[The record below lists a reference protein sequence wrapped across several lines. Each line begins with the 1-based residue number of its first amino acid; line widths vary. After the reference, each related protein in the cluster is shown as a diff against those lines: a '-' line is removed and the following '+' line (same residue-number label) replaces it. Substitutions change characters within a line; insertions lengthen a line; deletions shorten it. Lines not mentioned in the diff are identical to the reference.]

1 MKRTFKNALGLLFVQ
16 IAVVGLALPLAS
28 RQDTEKEYVQVVN
41 VELILRV
48 LRDGVPVAGLKKSD
62 FTLTEDGETREIN
75 GFFENRR
82 RIAHAGEAK
91 KQLQQPRLYLV
102 FFWVNNPAVDA
113 EGALAK
119 FFSDIYRDGDRV
131 ILSTPAKSFELSST
145 RDVPGVSRSFLEQWR
160 REAGEK
166 LAKKLRF
173 REDLTRMLE
182 DVVRRLNDIADRN
195 RETPAGMMRGDDP
208 APREVN
214 QFAAQYSRAVQ
225 EYQLRE
231 FSPDLTAFETM
242 ARSLVPDKNDKFALV
257 FLQHDTLPLYDT
269 DQAKSF
275 CMTKAISENLTNELA
290 AAMTRVEE
298 QAKKAFNARV
308 FTEKIRSLF
317 VQANIQFHLLSLSPD
332 RSERQADANSVFS
345 LSRNVEVY
353 SNWDRIM
360 NEISLIS
367 GGLRL
372 DGDRLT
378 AALDQVIAFEDV
390 YYHVTYV
397 PRSGGAAPRKIDI
410 RLDQPGLQ
418 VLYGRT
424 LEIAELPSVKIID
437 LQFSGQLMRLD
448 FADFYPIMKDGVPM
462 GIVDIRVSGRLAA
475 GEAPR
480 PLYSQVSE
488 AGGSLELPFAF
499 PQPGNWELEVEL
511 TDQIT
516 GRQDTKK
523 LTAAI
528 TAAAGPVPAPGR
540 ESDAVLTIMLDKA
553 AAYAEKLKQAAFHFI
568 CREDVS
574 EDVFTHASITGGAA
588 ARTEWQYDYQIIC
601 QNGKIA
607 ENRVLLEKNRLS
619 QHLPKAPLETVF
631 HSYFSF
637 YMPVTLLARE
647 KRRLYQYRLL
657 GRERI
662 RDQNCWRVGIVRR
675 RPGSIPWG
683 EAWIS
688 EDDGAVLKIQLD
700 QTSIVGFDKMA
711 QKAVEKGF
719 MPDIATIHEYELS
732 RDGVR
737 FPSRTTF
744 IEKYKSARVPAFE
757 RSRTR
762 FEYRDHMFF
771 AVATKVVEKS
781 K

>member
-1 MKRTFKNALGLLFVQ
+1 MRRTCKKILGLLFVE
-16 IAVVGLALPLAS
+16 IALAGLALPLAS
-28 RQDTEKEYVQVVN
+28 LQEAEKEYVQVVN

-62 FTLTEDGETREIN
+62 FTLTEDGENCEIN
-75 GFFENRR
+75 GFFENSR
-82 RIAHAGEAK
+82 RIAHAGESR

-113 EGALAK
+113 EGVLGK
-119 FFSDIYRDGDRV
+119 FFSDIYRDGDGV
-131 ILSTPAKSFELSST
+131 ILSTPAKRFELSSAAAIPNTT
-145 RDVPGVSRSFLEQWR
+145 RAFLEQWR
-160 REAGEK
+160 REAQEK

-173 REDLTRMLE
+173 REDLARMLE
-182 DVVRRLNDIADRN
+182 DVVRRLNDIADRKSA
-195 RETPAGMMRGDDP
+195 TPVGMERNDDP

-214 QFAAQYSRAVQ
+214 QFATNYTRMVQ

-231 FSPDLTAFETM
+231 FSPDLAAFEAM
-242 ARSLVPDKNDKFALV
+242 ARSLVPDKNDKFALA
-257 FLQHDTLPLYDT
+257 FLQHDTLPLLDV
-269 DQAKSF
+269 DNAKSF
-275 CMTKAISENLTNELA
+275 CMTKGISEGLTNDLA

-298 QAKKAFNARV
+298 QSRKAFTVRAL
-308 FTEKIRSLF
+308 TEKTRSLF

-332 RSERQADANSVFS
+332 RSERQAEANSVFA
-345 LSRNVEVY
+345 LSKNMEVY
-353 SNWDRIM
+353 SNWDQVL
-360 NEISLIS
+360 NEISRVS

-372 DGDRLT
+372 DGDRM
-378 AALDQVIAFEDV
+378 ADALDRVIAFEDV

-397 PRSGGAAPRKIDI
+397 PRGRGAKERKIDI
-410 RLDQPGLQ
+410 RVAQPGLQ

-424 LEIAELPSVKIID
+424 LEISELPSIKIAD
-437 LQFSGQLMRLD
+437 LQFTGPLLRLD
-448 FADFYPIMKDGVPM
+448 IIDFYPILKDDVPT
-462 GIVDIRVSGRLAA
+462 GIVNVRVSGRPA
-475 GEAPR
+475 GGDAPR

-488 AGGSLELPFAF
+488 SARSLDIALTF
-499 PQPGNWELEVEL
+499 PQPGDWELEVEL
-511 TDQIT
+511 TDEIT
-516 GRQDTKK
+516 GRQDRRKV
-523 LTAAI
+523 TAAI
-528 TAAAGPVPAPGR
+528 AAAAPAPAPGR
-540 ESDAVLTIMLDKA
+540 ESEAVLAVMLDKA

-574 EDVFTHASITGGAA
+574 QDVFAHASVTGSAA
-588 ARTEWQYDYQIIC
+588 ARTGWVYDYQIIC
-601 QNGKIA
+601 QNGRIT
-607 ENRVLLEKNRLS
+607 ENRVLLEKNRLP
-619 QHLPKAPLETVF
+619 QHVAKAQLETVF

-647 KRRLYQYRLL
+647 KRRLYQYRLI

-662 RDQNCWRVGIVRR
+662 RDQNCWRIGVVRR

-688 EDDGAVLKIQLD
+688 EDDGAVLQIQLD

-719 MPDIATIHEYELS
+719 IPDIATIHEYELS

-744 IEKYKSARVPAFE
+744 IEKYKSLRVPAFE

-771 AVATKVVEKS
+771 AVATKVVEKNR
-781 K
+781 